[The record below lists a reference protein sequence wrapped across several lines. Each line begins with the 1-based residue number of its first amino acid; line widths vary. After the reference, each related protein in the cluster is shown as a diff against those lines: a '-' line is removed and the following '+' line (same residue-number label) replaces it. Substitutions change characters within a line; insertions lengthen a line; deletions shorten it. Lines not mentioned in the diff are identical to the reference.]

1 VVLVKVCGITS
12 VEDEQMCVATGAD
25 ALGYNFFPRS
35 PRYVTPE
42 AAATIHTTKAL
53 RVGVFVNEPAEFV
66 AEVARVAHLDVVQL
80 HGAEVAILPGV
91 RVWRAMNA
99 GPDFDPA
106 EVEGVGDEVEAFVLD
121 SPAPGSYGGT
131 GKPFDWSRIPSLT
144 KRIVLAGGLDG
155 SNVAE
160 AIRIASPWGVD
171 ACSRLESTP
180 GRKDPAKVA
189 AFVAAAKGK

>member
-1 VVLVKVCGITS
+1 VALVKVCGITS
-12 VEDEQMCVATGAD
+12 IEDEQMCVAAGAD

-42 AAATIHTTKAL
+42 AAAAIHTTSAL
-53 RVGVFVNEPAEFV
+53 RVGVFVNETADFV
-66 AEVARVAHLDVVQL
+66 AEVARVARLDVVQL
-80 HGAEVAILPGV
+80 HGTGSTSPQGI
-91 RVWRAMNA
+91 RVWRAINA
-99 GPDFDPA
+99 GPDFEAA
-106 EVEGVGDEVEAFVLD
+106 EVENAGPEIDAFVLD
-121 SPAPGSYGGT
+121 SPAPGTYGGT

-160 AIRIASPWGVD
+160 AIRIANPWAVD
-171 ACSRLESTP
+171 ACSRLESAP
-180 GRKDPAKVA
+180 GRKDTAKVA